1 MIISVKVKLGAPKTK
16 ILSEGAVL
24 EVAVAAP
31 AENNRANIELIKFL
45 GKKFKK
51 KARIIRGLTG
61 RNKLVILEQQVTH

>member
-1 MIISVKVKLGAPKTK
+1 MIISVKVKPNSPKTE

-51 KARIIRGLTG
+51 KARIIRGLTSK
-61 RNKLVILEQQVTH
+61 NKVVCLD